1 MTDRLTRLWAPHR
14 MAYVTGGSA
23 EPADDGCPFC
33 AIPTKDDHAGL
44 VVARGEAVYAVLN
57 LHPYNPGHLMVVTH
71 RHVAEYEDAT
81 DAEVTEMALLTQQ
94 ALRTVRAVSEPHG
107 FNVGLNLGG
116 VAGGS
121 LSDHLHQHVV
131 PRWSGDANFV
141 TIVGETKLLPQLLA
155 DTRDLLAEAWL

>member
-1 MTDRLTRLWAPHR
+1 
-14 MAYVTGGSA
+14 MAYVVG
-23 EPADDGCPFC
+23 DDPTSPKQDTGCPFC
-33 AIPTKDDHAGL
+33 RIPQRSDEDGL
-44 VVARGEAVYAVLN
+44 VLARGELTYAVLN